1 MIIPNKSEE
10 FADEW
15 TTLSNDTPL
24 PVKQIVNEQ
33 IHQHSA
39 KLAEMFYSIMMAD
52 PEAIVFLSHEMVNQR
67 LHGSMQRWLKE
78 LFSLEPRDPH
88 EIYMHQCHVGEA
100 HARIQIPFTLI
111 MRGARL
117 LRYAISG
124 YLVESKLDRGDLVKA
139 THYVSETMELALD
152 AMTDYY
158 VANLEEHART
168 DESYRMFALGQNMVA
183 EREKQ
188 RAALMEWTQNIL
200 LGLLA
205 GVDES
210 ELPRLGKSSFGL
222 WLQHKAVILFESAP
236 ELEQMR
242 NRIAEVE
249 QNIHQK
255 VAGSRKN
262 LGNAK
267 ELMREIETGIS
278 DIKLLLCGLFDRFI
292 EVESGRDSLA
302 HLLNRRY
309 LPSVLK
315 REMALARRSDVHFA
329 LLLIDIDHFKA
340 INDAHNHT
348 VGDQVLQQAAD
359 TVVGSVRSGDFVF
372 HYGAD
377 EILVVLVE
385 ISKEKALQVAENI
398 REKFASEP
406 LHAGETGSVSI
417 TVSIGVA
424 AYNGHPDYE
433 TIVKDADGALHEAKE
448 AGRNRCVLSGR

>member
-1 MIIPNKSEE
+1 MIKPNKSEE

-33 IHQHSA
+33 IQEHSA

-52 PEAIVFLSHEMVNQR
+52 PEANVFLSNELVNQR

-88 EIYMHQCHVGEA
+88 EIYRHQCHVGEV

-139 THYVSETMELALD
+139 TNYVSEMMELALG

-158 VANLEEHART
+158 VVSVEKSART

-188 RAALMEWTQNIL
+188 RAALMEWTQKIL

-205 GVDES
+205 GVKES
-210 ELPRLGKSSFGL
+210 EIPSLGKSSFGL
-222 WLQHKAVILFESAP
+222 WLQHKAAIVFESAP

-242 NRIAEVE
+242 VRIAEVE
-249 QNIHQK
+249 RNIHLK
-255 VAGSRKN
+255 VAESRKN
-262 LGNAK
+262 PDNARV
-267 ELMREIETGIS
+267 LMQEIESGIAA
-278 DIKLLLCGLFDRFI
+278 IKSLLGGLFDRYI
-292 EVESGRDSLA
+292 EVDKGRDTLA

-315 REMALARRSDVHFA
+315 REMTMARGGNVHFA

-340 INDAHNHT
+340 INVTHNHT
-348 VGDQVLQQAAD
+348 VGDQVLQ
-359 TVVGSVRSGDFVF
+359 
-372 HYGAD
+372 
-377 EILVVLVE
+377 L
-385 ISKEKALQVAENI
+385 
-398 REKFASEP
+398 ASELIVAMCAP
-406 LHAGETGSVSI
+406 AISCSITRATRSWSCWSRSTRTRPCRWPRTSAPSLTKCRCRSKVENRSLSRSVS
-417 TVSIGVA
+417 VSPPTTDTLTTRRSSRMQKARCTTPRKPA
-424 AYNGHPDYE
+424 A
-433 TIVKDADGALHEAKE
+433 TAA
-448 AGRNRCVLSGR
+448 